1 MLVTGAQLDALFS
14 PCEINATARVYR
26 TEAIIFDAM
35 GHDMMPEPEWA
46 DPAGAFLEWLDGAIP
61 HDH

>member
-26 TEAIIFDAM
+26 TEATIFDGM

-46 DPAGAFLEWLDGAIP
+46 DPARAFLEFHRWRDST
-61 HDH
+61 